1 MRCLSCCL
9 FILNKI
15 NSKREG
21 FRPKYPLIETT
32 ETTALTEPSV
42 VSGFRRVGLG
52 IIVAELDVIAI
63 VVAIIRRKVKICC
76 KIKAF
81 SFE

>member
-1 MRCLSCCL
+1 MPLYCL
-9 FILNKI
+9 FLLNKI

-21 FRPKYPLIETT
+21 FHSKYPLIETT
-32 ETTALTEPSV
+32 EMTALTEPSV
-42 VSGFRRVGLG
+42 TSGFRRVEFG

-63 VVAIIRRKVKICC
+63 VIAIIRRKVKIYC